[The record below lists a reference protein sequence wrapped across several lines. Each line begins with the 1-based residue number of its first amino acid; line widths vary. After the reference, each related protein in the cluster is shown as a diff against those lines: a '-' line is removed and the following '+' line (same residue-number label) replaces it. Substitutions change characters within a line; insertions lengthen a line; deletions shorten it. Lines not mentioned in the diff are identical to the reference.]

1 MSEEGVMIRVK
12 SMDISSSGRATQGVK
27 IMNLSS
33 TDHVSA
39 MARMVAK
46 KKSSQTKAADKNQP
60 TLPLAFATTP
70 ASDADPAEADE
81 VNIGGE
87 EEFDENLLDDDE

>member
-1 MSEEGVMIRVK
+1 MIRVK

-46 KKSSQTKAADKNQP
+46 KKSSQVKAADKNQP
-60 TLPLAFATTP
+60 TLPLAFAPAP
-70 ASDADPAEADE
+70 ASDADPADVDE